1 MNKSE
6 IARNFWRKVFD
17 ENKIDLRNSDARKAA
32 VQQFLGENKKE
43 GWKAADRRFFRLGFE
58 KVAKEKGFNVAS
70 IGLTPTP
77 SKTKKQIGS
86 VGMNITSKE
95 KQIHPLFTKEPEKP
109 EDKAGNPKQDIPRQQ
124 QITGQEEAAYYSAQ
138 SVAAIFDTMFNIF
151 CSRYPMCSPLSN
163 QEKIALGEA
172 WSPMFNEYFS
182 TQNKFIVPVVITAPI
197 ILTRFAQFS
206 AYKKEQEVREKYN
219 INEPEEKK
227 ESRTWGE
234 KLGKTEKK

>member
-6 IARNFWRKVFD
+6 IARNFWRKIFD
-17 ENKIDLRNSDARKAA
+17 ENEIDLRNSDARKAA
-32 VQQFLGENKKE
+32 VQQFLGENKKN

-77 SKTKKQIGS
+77 AKTKKQTGT

-163 QEKIALGEA
+163 QEKIALGEC

-219 INEPEEKK
+219 MNEPEENTKTK
-227 ESRTWGE
+227 AWSE